1 MRGKII
7 VLFTALLL
15 TACASYDEEQTVR
28 RERMPVILSI
38 PAAGSGEQT
47 RAPGDPGNYER
58 FELPKYLWL
67 YMVEENGTAAK
78 VVESKSMELDAN
90 WTKEKLGTDSIY
102 TYSGELTMD
111 LLSGR
116 TGTARIYALLSSVQL
131 TDMTVITDNTS
142 TEENLLDLKFSLPT
156 TLPTG
161 YNHLGDVIRN
171 IYSSPYNLMRNGN
184 YYGTVQDYTTE
195 SPYVENFI
203 LYHVGA
209 KLDVIWNVDE
219 TKQGSVC
226 LNKLKVTN
234 LQKTNCMAFKPLEN
248 NEVPGSGST
257 YDESFTID
265 IGAQWYGRHSFYII
279 PYNNNDNNYPANL
292 SLYKTGN
299 DTETADKTVT
309 IQAEYKTGTP
319 ADDIYTP
326 WIVAPLRI
334 TTDLTTP

>member
-1 MRGKII
+1 MMRDKIVI
-7 VLFTALLL
+7 LL
-15 TACASYDEEQTVR
+15 TVLMLAACATYDEEQTAK

-38 PAAGSGEQT
+38 PAAGIGEQT

-67 YMVEENGTAAK
+67 YMVEDNGTEAK
-78 VVESKSMELDAN
+78 VVESKSLELDDN

-102 TYSGELTMD
+102 TYSGELTLD

-116 TGTARIYALLSSVQL
+116 SGAARIYALLSAVQL
-131 TDMTVITDNTS
+131 IDITVITDNTS
-142 TEENLLDLKFSLPT
+142 TEENLLNLKFSLPT
-156 TLPTG
+156 TLPDG
-161 YNHLGDVIRN
+161 YNHPSDVIRN

-184 YYGTVQDYTTE
+184 YYGTVQDYTSE
-195 SPYVENFI
+195 LPYVENFI

-219 TKQGSVC
+219 AKQASVC

-234 LQKTNCMAFKPLEN
+234 LQKTNCLAFKPLEN
-248 NEVPGSGST
+248 NEFPSSDT

-265 IGAQWYGRHSFYII
+265 IGAQWYGRHSFYVI
-279 PYNNNDNNYPANL
+279 PYNNHNNNYPANL
-292 SLYKTGN
+292 SLYKNGN

-309 IQAEYKTGTP
+309 IYAEYKTGTS

>member
-1 MRGKII
+1 MMRDQI
-7 VLFTALLL
+7 VILLTALLL
-15 TACASYDEEQTVR
+15 TACATYDEEPAVQ
-28 RERMPVILSI
+28 RECMPITLSI
-38 PAAGSGEQT
+38 PAAGIGEQT

-67 YMVEENGTAAK
+67 YMVEDNGTEAK
-78 VVESKSMELDAN
+78 VVESKSLELDDN

-102 TYSGELTMD
+102 TYSGELTLD

-116 TGTARIYALLSSVQL
+116 SGTARIYALLSAVQL
-131 TDMTVITDNTS
+131 TDMTVITNNTS
-142 TEENLLDLKFSLPT
+142 TEEHLLNLTFSLPL
-156 TLPTG
+156 TLPAG
-161 YNHLGDVIRN
+161 YNLGDVIRN
-171 IYSSPYNLMRNGN
+171 IYSSPYNLIRNGN
-184 YYGTVQDYTTE
+184 YYGTVQDYMSE

-219 TKQGSVC
+219 TKQASVC
-226 LNKLKVTN
+226 LGKLEVTN
-234 LQKTNCMAFKPLEN
+234 LQKTNCLAFKPLEN
-248 NEVPGSGST
+248 NEVPGSGTT

-265 IGAQWYGRHSFYII
+265 IGAQWYGRHSFYVI
-279 PYNNNDNNYPANL
+279 PYNDHDNRYPANL
-292 SLYKTGN
+292 NLYKTGN
-299 DTETADKTVT
+299 NTETADKSVT
-309 IQAEYKTGTP
+309 IYADYKTGTP